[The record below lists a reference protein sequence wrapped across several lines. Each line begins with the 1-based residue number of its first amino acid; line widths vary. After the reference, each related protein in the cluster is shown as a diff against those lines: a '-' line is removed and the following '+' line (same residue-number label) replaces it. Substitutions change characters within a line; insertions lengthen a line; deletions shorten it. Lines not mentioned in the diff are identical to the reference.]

1 MSIEVKNGVLHIPGA
16 EDKLRQKGMETPAFL
31 QDYTLLDIETTGLSP
46 YRDRATELGAIKVR
60 NGEIVDEYSHLVAY
74 DKSNRVPA
82 FITKLNGITEEK
94 IINEGIPV
102 AEAIHDFRQF
112 IGDDVI
118 IGYNVNFDLNFIYD
132 LAKKYH
138 LPELNNNYVDV
149 LRLARAYYPKER
161 HNRLI
166 DCMQRAGIAQV
177 EQHRGLDDSI
187 DTKKV
192 YDDFHAHFTPDLLVQ
207 AQKKI
212 KNFSLT
218 DEKLSPWQIGFRN
231 PVNNK
236 KIVLTDHLKMNLEDA
251 NKMIDNLGGQAQG
264 RLAMETNYLIFG
276 DHDFFSRDN
285 DDLNKAQELNHEG
298 ADIKHL
304 SESFFLNM
312 LDNWARS

>member
-16 EDKLRQKGMETPAFL
+16 EDKLRHKGIERPEFL

-46 YRDRATELGAIKVR
+46 YRDRVTEFGAIKVR
-60 NGEIVDEYSHLVAY
+60 NNEVVDEYSHLIAY
-74 DKSNRVPA
+74 DKSNKVPA

-94 IINEGIPV
+94 IISEGVPV
-102 AEAIHDFRQF
+102 AEAIHDFRDF
-112 IGDDVI
+112 IGDDII

-132 LAKKYH
+132 LAKKYR
-138 LPELNNNYVDV
+138 LPELSNDYVDV

-177 EQHRGLDDSI
+177 EQHRGLDDSL

-192 YDDFHAHFTPDLLVQ
+192 YDDFRAHFTPELLQ
-207 AQKKI
+207 KAQSKI
-212 KNFSLT
+212 KNYSLT
-218 DEKLSPWQIGFRN
+218 ADKLAPWQIGFRN

-236 KIVLTDHLKMNLEDA
+236 KIVLSDHIHMDQNDGMT
-251 NKMIDNLGGQAQG
+251 MIDNLGGEAQG
-264 RLAMETNYLIFG
+264 RIASDTNYLIVG
-276 DHDFFSRDN
+276 DHDFFHRDN
-285 DDLNKAQELNHEG
+285 PDLKQARELNQNG
-298 ADIKHL
+298 AKIKQL